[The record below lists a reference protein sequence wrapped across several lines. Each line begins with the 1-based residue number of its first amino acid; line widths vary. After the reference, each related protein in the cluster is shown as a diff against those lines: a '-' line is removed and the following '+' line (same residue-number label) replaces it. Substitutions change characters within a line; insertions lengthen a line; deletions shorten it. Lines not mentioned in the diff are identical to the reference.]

1 MTQQNNMQAV
11 GNADEINELLRR
23 YGVKFGIYKNGVFH
37 EQFFPFDPIPRVISA
52 DDFKCM
58 EKGLVQRVRA
68 LNEFLFDI
76 YHEKK
81 IVRDNI
87 IPEDFIYISKG
98 YLAECEGITPKN
110 KVYSHISGIDL
121 V

>member
-1 MTQQNNMQAV
+1 MTQQVQLTKPV
-11 GNADEINELLRR
+11 GNADEINSLLRR

-52 DDFKCM
+52 GDFQRM
-58 EKGLVQRVRA
+58 EKGLVQRVNA

-81 IVRDNI
+81 IIKDIWHSAKESHR
-87 IPEDFIYISKG
+87 KTG
-98 YLAECEGITPKN
+98 YTATFPALIWCRRKTANGIF
-110 KVYSHISGIDL
+110 
-121 V
+121 